1 MSVIY
6 KQYADVDQAVPALR
20 LYIDGDTDV
29 AAFKDLIQRGAS
41 LNPDL
46 APSMKE
52 LADLVTVGHIQQDY
66 QSQAKG

>member
-1 MSVIY
+1 MSTSY
-6 KQYADVDQAVPALR
+6 KEYPADSGFDVSIR
-20 LYIDGDTDV
+20 LYVSGAADV
-29 AAFKDLIQRGAS
+29 AAFKELVQRGAS